1 MCEILN
7 KYIDFIKSIRFKLN
21 QKLLPFKRNDS
32 GERLMDLLIFDF
44 DNYKIDLEVLDN
56 SFIRRGGEYRQL
68 KTTNVTT
75 LNQETYEEKLVELFK
90 TEKTNDS
97 YVFIEKNPMI

>member
-32 GERLMDLLIFDF
+32 GEILMDLLILTII
-44 DNYKIDLEVLDN
+44 K
-56 SFIRRGGEYRQL
+56 
-68 KTTNVTT
+68 
-75 LNQETYEEKLVELFK
+75 
-90 TEKTNDS
+90 
-97 YVFIEKNPMI
+97 